1 MHRPLVPLVRLI
13 PLLMEHLIVCREY
26 PPAPSPPGG
35 IGTYVKHLA
44 KLLAEAGEIVH
55 VIAQRWE
62 GAPQRTSES
71 HNGRLVIHRVSLDE
85 AVAEAA
91 DADLLEGLASSD
103 CPSQVFAWQ
112 TAKVAESLIRTEEIG
127 VVEGPEWEAPL
138 YYLQVRR
145 AVGLGPAREPPCLV
159 HLHSPSELIFRHNG
173 WDVSLTD
180 FAPLRRFEEYTVHAA
195 DALICP
201 SRHLAREA
209 RELFGLADLDIDLD
223 IEVIPYPMGNTA
235 VIERKPDVWQRNVFC
250 YTGRLELR
258 KGVVEWVD
266 AAIEAAHSHP
276 HAIFEFIGGDTF
288 LNGGAGA
295 WVSNHLKA
303 RIPRALLPRFRFRGS
318 QSREMMLESL
328 SRASVAVIPS
338 RWENLPY
345 SCIEA
350 MSTGLPVLVSP
361 NGGMAELVVDGKSG
375 WIAPSGSAP
384 GLLSALRRVLDTP
397 ADKRADMGHEAA
409 QSVRRIC
416 GNESVLERHIELR
429 TRLASKGSGRPLSV
443 PASTNARSAS
453 TAPPRR
459 GVGIV
464 VTCLERPDLL
474 PGCLASIRDQT
485 VPADKI
491 VVVLNER
498 HRFTCETTGI
508 ESFPIAP
515 CPVEAARKFGFRR
528 LLDGDPELRAVVFV
542 NENVRL
548 QPQYVGTA
556 ESVFDRQPQV
566 GLMFSI
572 LAYEGCGNRLE
583 APPSPDWSSAVRDCD
598 AIPCVAVRAEAF
610 LSTVAGAEV
619 LAEPRAERWTAV
631 TYPDVL
637 VSAIPAGHANAS
649 GSPKRYSAM
658 AIAQH
663 GSGISLQW
671 LISSSM
677 TEKARS
683 VRRALTQPRQAA
695 QWLTWRLNG
704 RARRSP
710 RRSQ

>member
-1 MHRPLVPLVRLI
+1 
-13 PLLMEHLIVCREY
+13 MEHLIVCREY

-44 KLLAEAGEIVH
+44 NLLAEAGEIVH

-62 GAPQRTSES
+62 GAPQKTSES

-112 TAKVAESLIRTEEIG
+112 TAKVAESLIRTEAIG
-127 VVEGPEWEAPL
+127 VVEAPEWEAPL

-145 AVGLGPAREPPCLV
+145 ALGLGPGKQPPCLV

-180 FAPLRRFEEYTVHAA
+180 FAPLRRFEEYTVQAA
-195 DALICP
+195 DALVCP
-201 SRHLAREA
+201 SRYLAREA
-209 RELFGLADLDIDLD
+209 RELFGVADLD

-250 YTGRLELR
+250 YSGRLELR

-266 AAIEAAHSHP
+266 AAIEAANSHP
-276 HAIFEFIGGDTF
+276 DAIFEFIGGDTS

-295 WVSNHLKA
+295 WVSDHLKG
-303 RIPRALLPRFRFRGS
+303 RIPRRLLPRFRFHGS
-318 QSREMMLESL
+318 QSREMLLESL

-375 WIAPSGSAP
+375 WIAGGASAP
-384 GLLSALRRVLDTP
+384 GLLSALRRALDTP

-429 TRLASKGSGRPLSV
+429 TRLASKGSRRSRSV
-443 PASTNARSAS
+443 PASTDARSAS
-453 TAPPRR
+453 PSTHRR

-474 PGCLASIRDQT
+474 PDCLASIRGQT

-491 VVVLNER
+491 VVVMDER

-515 CPVEAARKFGFRR
+515 CPVEAARKFGFSR
-528 LLDGDPELRAVVFV
+528 LLDRAPELRCVVFV

-556 ESVFDRQPQV
+556 ESVFERQPQV

-572 LAYEGCGNRLE
+572 LAYEGSGNRLE
-583 APPSPDWSSAVRDCD
+583 ALPSPDWSSAVRDRN
-598 AIPCVAVRAEAF
+598 AVPCVAARPEAFLCEAF
-610 LSTVAGAEV
+610 LSEVA
-619 LAEPRAERWTAV
+619 LAEPSAEWWAAV

-637 VSAIPAGHANAS
+637 VSAIPAGRGNGS
-649 GSPKRYSAM
+649 GRPKRYSAM

-663 GSGISLQW
+663 GSGISLHW
-671 LISSSM
+671 LVSSSM
-677 TEKARS
+677 AEKARS
-683 VRRALTQPRQAA
+683 VRRAFTQPRQAA
-695 QWLTWRLNG
+695 QWLAWRLNG
-704 RARRSP
+704 RARRS
-710 RRSQ
+710 Q